1 MTWKILDPLLKLKWQ
16 PTLWTITSMVF
27 VRYFQWKMRM
37 GKLSSLALKTTNFS
51 QRIYGNYSVKKS
63 WIWMRIMVCSY
74 LLFSRNGRWRS
85 VWTVQ
90 LENGQAEV
98 QGLLKVQVH
107 YYEDGNIQLVSSKE
121 VKEGIACTVKNELSL
136 LRVWFKTFSFHSL
149 MNSWPVNWCP
159 LWKVASQSINRPSP
173 RITRPCLKPPLRPWE
188 DNCLWQEPRST
199 GTKSSVTP

>member
-1 MTWKILDPLLKLKWQ
+1 MIWRILDPLLKLKWQ
-16 PTLWTITSMVF
+16 LTHWTITSMVF
-27 VRYFQWKMRM
+27 VRYSQWKMRM
-37 GKLSSLALKTTNFS
+37 GRLSSLALKTTNFS

-121 VKEGIACTVKNELSL
+121 VKEGVTFTVIQNTEWYFEIEIPLQNL
-136 LRVWFKTFSFHSL
+136 MFST
-149 MNSWPVNWCP
+149 
-159 LWKVASQSINRPSP
+159 QI
-173 RITRPCLKPPLRPWE
+173 
-188 DNCLWQEPRST
+188 
-199 GTKSSVTP
+199 